1 MAKSVRAPSRDAV
14 SVRTSRPCPVV
25 QRSLVV
31 SLRFVASPMAHG
43 RRVWNGRDVHAGRPT
58 PASRQPNPYRVHATG
73 GADVPASPFTGTEL
87 GWNPFFGS
95 RACSLPT
102 PWSRVSLIPLH
113 PALAERAESAARWGP
128 PSTRRGGCPDD
139 LRSVAARGFVG
150 LPVGAKDG
158 AYQVLS
164 SGTVGFMDS
173 RIRDERR
180 AVRGSTRCS
189 QWCADRARRCRPHRL
204 RSRRPE
210 LCHCGV
216 RATSR
221 PQQPAQELGLRTARV
236 VRTVCNNDFHSCRE
250 G

>member
-1 MAKSVRAPSRDAV
+1 
-14 SVRTSRPCPVV
+14 
-25 QRSLVV
+25 
-31 SLRFVASPMAHG
+31 
-43 RRVWNGRDVHAGRPT
+43 
-58 PASRQPNPYRVHATG
+58 VHATG

-164 SGTVGFMDS
+164 SGTVGFTDS

-180 AVRGSTRCS
+180 
-189 QWCADRARRCRPHRL
+189 RAGIDTVL
-204 RSRRPE
+204 
-210 LCHCGV
+210 
-216 RATSR
+216 A
-221 PQQPAQELGLRTARV
+221 V
-236 VRTVCNNDFHSCRE
+236 VRRQSPALSPASSSFPET
-250 G
+250 